1 MRASAARFEKC
12 LDSVLGVRLYVYLAV
27 AAMIVAGVVG
37 YGHWRYNAG
46 EAKVQAQ
53 MDALKVDYAAKYQAA
68 QDAARGAQK
77 AADAKALAQ
86 SEELAERGQQAAQ
99 EAQDAIDRTS
109 KALTA
114 AKARIERLTHENQ
127 NVADWRRAV
136 IPAHADLVRP

>member
-1 MRASAARFEKC
+1 M
-12 LDSVLGVRLYVYLAV
+12 RLYVYLAV

-53 MDALKVDYAAKYQAA
+53 MDALKADYAAKYQTA
-68 QDAARGAQK
+68 QDAAREAQK

-86 SEELAERGQQAAQ
+86 SAELAERGQRAAQ

-114 AKARIERLTHENQ
+114 AKARIERLKRENS
-127 NVADWRRAV
+127 NVADW
-136 IPAHADLVRP
+136 ADVPLPDSLRP